1 MCDIER
7 NVRNM
12 RNDIIKLN
20 TLLHK
25 EKKMGDELEQ
35 GNILMENA
43 FISGL
48 KDAEMESIELQQKL
62 DGIKDEKERLLNSLV
77 EAE

>member
-25 EKKMGDELEQ
+25 EKNVGEQLEQ
-35 GNILMENA
+35 GNVLMENA
-43 FISGL
+43 FVAGL
-48 KDAEMESIELQQKL
+48 KVNHAKYL
-62 DGIKDEKERLLNSLV
+62 RFLLSFLL
-77 EAE
+77 